1 MRPLAR
7 QGSQIA
13 ARCGSRG
20 ESAGDGCPRAIVLHW
35 GKGRPRPVR
44 ARACPSLRG
53 HDTCRTGENQVRGE
67 DYGPDMPARHKSAP
81 YRRAQT
87 AADR

>member
-1 MRPLAR
+1 MRSLAR
-7 QGSQIA
+7 WGAQIA
-13 ARCGSRG
+13 VRCGFRANRLATGVRG
-20 ESAGDGCPRAIVLHW
+20 RSCCTGGKVGHGPFALALVLPW
-35 GKGRPRPVR
+35 
-44 ARACPSLRG
+44 RG
-53 HDTCRTGENQVRGE
+53 HGTCRTGENQVRGE